1 MTQSLTEPK
10 KIIELKNIWKSF
22 KKNEE
27 QDLLVLDNIN
37 FSLKEN
43 EIVALLGKSGSG
55 KSTLLRIIAGLIK
68 PSGGEVL
75 YRNKKVYSPT
85 QVVAQPSE
93 E

>member
-1 MTQSLTEPK
+1 MTQSLIEPK

-43 EIVALLGKSGSG
+43 EFVALLGKSGSG
-55 KSTLLRIIAGLIK
+55 KSCMI
-68 PSGGEVL
+68 
-75 YRNKKVYSPT
+75 
-85 QVVAQPSE
+85 
-93 E
+93 